1 MGQASGPMTHDVVI
15 NEIHY
20 NPDVKTECEEFVE
33 LYNAGSSDISLA
45 GWRLGG
51 AVEYT
56 FPATAVLT
64 AGGCVVVCQDWLTA
78 ITKWPQLLVTTHD
91 HDVAFGPFEGR
102 LGNAGQTV
110 TVVDPCLRAV
120 DQVSYKMGFP
130 WPIVGDPTN
139 AARPAGS
146 GASIQLIRPD
156 MDNCL
161 PGSWRSALPTPGA
174 ANDGAYADPCPPN
187 IEDVAHSPYQPASGQ
202 VVTITAKVTNPD
214 GVGKVIC
221 SIQVVEPGKYVALYD
236 AAYQGNWTTL
246 SMHDDGLAG
255 DAKAGDGTH
264 SVQVP
269 ASSQVHRRLVRYR
282 ITAFDALGLSVTV
295 PYEDDPQPNFAYFV
309 YDGVPAW
316 KGAANPNGGSPLNEV
331 VEYAQQV
338 MGSLPAYHLISKKTD
353 VEASTWVQR
362 YTGSDYKWWGT
373 LVYDGKVY
381 DHVRYRAR
389 GGVWRYAMGKN
400 MWKFDFNRGHEFQAK
415 DDYGQPYKTT
425 WRKLNFSACIQQGD
439 YLHRGEEGM
448 FEAAGFRLFN
458 LMGVPA
464 SKTHWLEFRVV
475 DEADE
480 TGATQYVGD
489 LWGLYMA
496 IEQMDG
502 RFLDEHDMPDGNLYK
517 MEGGSGQLN
526 NQGPTGVTNGSDVA
540 AFMGGYGARP
550 QTDWWRQNVDLDR
563 YYGFRAVTEGIHN
576 GDIGYGK
583 NYFYYLDPVTTQWSM
598 LPWDLDLTWAENMYG
613 NGEEPFKG
621 QASIFSR
628 PEILVEYQS
637 RLREFVDLLYNTDQ
651 AYQLVDELAA
661 IIHDPNGGPSMVDV
675 DRAMWD
681 YNPVMVSS
689 YVNSSKAGQ
698 GRFYAGGGGGGS
710 QGGPGGGGGGS
721 SVTIPSPGGFVGMVQ
736 LMKDY
741 VVYVTS
747 NTRNW
752 YGQSGQSLNGWM
764 ADSQIPTRP
773 QVRYVGQAGYPAN
786 DLVFETS
793 AFQDPQGAS
802 TFGAMQWR
810 IAEVEPGSH
819 PAVVKPSEQVLV
831 ESGQTWR
838 YFKGKSEPSSQV
850 GVWRQLGF
858 DDIAW
863 LEGAT
868 PVGFGSGGGSYRT
881 TLTDMQKNYSTVYLR
896 KTFTVDD
903 LSTVG
908 SLEMQVKYNDGFV
921 AWVNGVLVASGNV
934 SATDLAYNAT
944 TGRAKTVSSFATVA
958 LPDPN
963 AYLKAG
969 QNVLAVHLLN
979 MTLTNTNCWLD
990 ARLVAKPPV
999 SEDPND
1005 ATATQIVRG
1014 RRGKYEIQATWQSG
1028 EITPYNSRVTMPAGP
1043 VEAGKT
1049 YRVRCRMKDNT
1060 HRWSNWSEPVQFAAG
1075 APLAGKARLPL
1086 VIAEFMYNPPTSASE
1101 DGWDRDEFEFVELM
1115 NAGSSAIDLSGVHL
1129 AGAATFDF
1137 AGSAVQQLG
1146 PGQYVLVVQNR
1157 VAFECRYGASLAP
1170 LIAGEYGGKLS
1181 NGGEQLKLTDLATGV
1196 LADFEYKDSWYGSTD
1211 GEGRSLVLVNPAGTT
1226 ADQLGQKASWRAS
1239 TRWGGSPGGP
1249 DGQ

>member
-20 NPDVKTECEEFVE
+20 NPDVKTEPEEFVE

-45 GWRLGG
+45 GWRLCG
-51 AVEYT
+51 AVEYA

-64 AGGCVVVCQDWLTA
+64 AGGYAVVCQDWLTA
-78 ITKWPQLLVTTHD
+78 ITKWPQLLITVND

-110 TVVDPCLRAV
+110 TVVDPSLRAV

-130 WPIVGDPTN
+130 WPTVGDPTN

-156 MDNCL
+156 MDNGL

-174 ANDGAYADPCPPN
+174 ANKAVYADPLPPDV
-187 IEDVAHSPYQPASGQ
+187 EDVAHSPYQPASGQ
-202 VVTITAKVTNPD
+202 AVTITAKVANPD
-214 GVGKVIC
+214 GVGKVVC
-221 SIQVVEPGKYVALYD
+221 SIQVVEPGKYVALHD
-236 AAYQGNWTTL
+236 AAYQSNWTTL
-246 SMHDDGLAG
+246 SMHDDGLEG
-255 DAKAGDGTH
+255 DAKAGDGIY

-269 ASSQVHRRLVRYR
+269 ASTQVHRRLVRYR
-282 ITAFDALGLSVTV
+282 ITAFDTLGLSVTV

-331 VEYAQQV
+331 VEYSQQV
-338 MGSLPAYHLISKKTD
+338 MSTLPVYHLISKKTD
-353 VEASTWVQR
+353 VEASTWIER

-381 DHVRYRAR
+381 DHIRYRSR
-389 GGVWRYAMGKN
+389 GGVWRYSMGKN
-400 MWKFDFNRGHEFQAK
+400 MWKFDFNRGHDFQAK
-415 DDYGQPYKTT
+415 DDYGQPYKTC

-439 YLHRGEEGM
+439 YWHRGEQGM

-458 LMGVPA
+458 LMGTPA
-464 SKTHWLEFRVV
+464 SKTHWLEFRVI

-502 RFLDEHDMPDGNLYK
+502 RFLDEHDMPDGNLFK
-517 MEGGSGQLN
+517 MDQGSGDAGPGGGTLN
-526 NQGPTGVTNGSDVA
+526 NQGRTQPTDNSDLVTFRNA
-540 AFMGGYGARP
+540 YGARP
-550 QTDWWRQNVDLDR
+550 QEAWWRQNVNLAS
-563 YYGFRAVTEGIHN
+563 YYGFRCTVEGIHH
-576 GDIGYGK
+576 GDMEGNK
-583 NYFYYLDPVTTQWSM
+583 NWFFYHDPVTNQWTI
-598 LPWDLDLTWAENMYG
+598 LPWDLDLTWANNMYG
-613 NGEEPFKG
+613 SGADEFTRNGV
-621 QASIFSR
+621 FSSSNANLQ
-628 PEILVEYQS
+628 IEYNNRQ
-637 RLREFVDLLYNTDQ
+637 REFHDLIYNADQ
-651 AYQLVDELAA
+651 GYQMLDELAA
-661 IIHDPNGGPSMVDV
+661 VIHDPNGGPSMVDV

-681 YNPVMVSS
+681 YNPVMISRT
-689 YVNSSKAGQ
+689 NSDKGGQ
-698 GRFYAGGGGGGS
+698 GRFYAGNPSAGI
-710 QGGPGGGGGGS
+710 
-721 SVTIPSPGGFVGMVQ
+721 TIPSPGGFPGMVQ

-741 VVYVTS
+741 IVAKNRAFDTYKDDP
-747 NTRNW
+747 
-752 YGQSGQSLNGWM
+752 
-764 ADSQIPTRP
+764 AAPAEPQIK
-773 QVRYVGQAGYPAN
+773 YVGQPGFAAN

-793 AFQDPQGAS
+793 AFQDAQGPA
-802 TFGAMQWR
+802 TFAALQWR

-819 PAVVKPSEQVLV
+819 PVVVKPSEQVLV

-850 GVWRQLGF
+850 GAWRQLGF
-858 DDIAW
+858 DDSAW

-868 PVGFGSGGGSYRT
+868 MIGFGSGGSYRT

-903 LSTVG
+903 LSAVG
-908 SLEMQVKYNDGFV
+908 SLDMEVKYNDGFV
-921 AWVNGVLVASGNV
+921 AWINGTLVASGNV
-934 SATDLAYNAT
+934 SATDLAYSAT
-944 TGRAKTVSSFATVA
+944 TGRAKSVSSFATIA
-958 LPDPN
+958 LPPDPN

-979 MTLTNTNCWLD
+979 MTLTNTNCYLD

-999 SEDPND
+999 TEEPND
-1005 ATATQIVRG
+1005 ATTTRIVQG
-1014 RRGKYEIQATWQSG
+1014 RRGKYEIEANWQSG
-1028 EITPYNSRVTMPAGP
+1028 EITPYNSRVTIPAGA

-1060 HRWSNWSEPVQFAAG
+1060 NRWSNWSEPVQFAAG

-1086 VIAEFMYNPPTSASE
+1086 VITELMYNPPASASE

-1115 NAGSSAIDLSGVHL
+1115 NAGTAAIDLAGVSL
-1129 AGAATFDF
+1129 SEGVTFSF

-1146 PGQYVLVVQNR
+1146 PGQFVLVVRNR
-1157 VAFECRYGASLAP
+1157 VAFECRYGTALAL

-1181 NGGEQLKLTDLATGV
+1181 NSGERLKLTDLGTGV

-1211 GEGRSLVLVNPAGTT
+1211 GQGRSLVLASPTGTT

-1239 TRWGGSPGGP
+1239 SQWGGSPGAADVP
-1249 DGQ
+1249 